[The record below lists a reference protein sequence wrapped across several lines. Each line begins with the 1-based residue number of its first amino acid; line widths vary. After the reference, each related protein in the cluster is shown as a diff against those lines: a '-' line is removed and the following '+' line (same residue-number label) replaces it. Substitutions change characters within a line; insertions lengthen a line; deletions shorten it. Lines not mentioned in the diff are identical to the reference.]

1 MPGTSIKDALS
12 KWEAKT
18 GQKATEATCIQLNM
32 LVPPIDK
39 MDSSLNNLGACEW
52 LSLSTNCIEKISN
65 LNALK
70 NLKIL
75 SLGRN
80 NIKNLTGLE
89 AVADTLEQLWIS
101 YNQVEKLKGITV
113 LKKLKIL
120 YMSNN
125 NVKEWGEFGK
135 LNELPALEEL
145 SFVGNP
151 LQEKHEAEGDWRQ
164 QVEGKLPRLKKLDGV
179 TIVKQDEEED

>member
-113 LKKLKIL
+113 LKKLK
-120 YMSNN
+120 
-125 NVKEWGEFGK
+125 
-135 LNELPALEEL
+135 NELPALEEL